1 MTFTHLRL
9 ERTNRYCI
17 LTLNRPK
24 ANALSPDLIQELDAA
39 FDSVEANADIRSIIL
54 TGGTGK
60 FFCGGADIP
69 SIRDSL
75 ESRYAENSPLE
86 TGASLMDRIERCP
99 KPVIAA
105 INGFALGG
113 GCELAM
119 ACHIRIAS
127 DEAIFGQPEI
137 NLGIVPGWGGC
148 HRLPRLIG
156 ESRALDWLLTGRM
169 VGAKEAL
176 EAGLVSKV
184 VPSEELMTAAI
195 EIAALLGEKAPI
207 ALRAIIRAVHER
219 AVRPETGKSLEA
231 EAVAETVASL
241 DAREGMAAFL
251 EKRTARFVGK

>member
-9 ERTNRYCI
+9 ERMDRHCI
-17 LTLNRPK
+17 ITLNRPK
-24 ANALSPDLIQELDAA
+24 ANALSPDLIQELNAA
-39 FDSVEANADIRSIIL
+39 FDSVEGDEGIRSIIL
-54 TGGTGK
+54 TGGSGK

-69 SIRDSL
+69 SIREAL
-75 ESRYAENSPLE
+75 EARYAENSPLE

-105 INGFALGG
+105 VNGFALGG

-127 DEAIFGQPEI
+127 DEAMFGQPEI

-184 VPSEELMTAAI
+184 VTAEELMTTAA
-195 EIAALLGEKAPI
+195 EIAALLSEKAPI
-207 ALRAIIRAVHER
+207 ALRSIIRAVHDR

-231 EAVAETVASL
+231 EAVAETTASL
-241 DAREGMAAFL
+241 DAREGMTAFL
-251 EKRTARFVGK
+251 EKRPAHFLGK